1 MKDIGD
7 KILKSDQLLR
17 LVQEENFVGWIYTI
31 DYDTAQVM
39 TSDLWK
45 TQALGVPHNCFLV
58 AASFNPNEFSNVDHK
73 EREIILLRV
82 VSSAKLP
89 QDDDLVRAKID
100 RFQIQKQKYGSTAS
114 PDYDDITL
122 NQMQFHGLK
131 CRVLGTFY
139 TKNDQLWLGSD
150 LESFVSAASFNV
162 YRPRQDALKMIANYV
177 DPIRLNK
184 AAEEMQQFGIKTIVS
199 PFPIGT
205 VRYTSTDR
213 LHRSQDAE
221 KVPVSIQPTDFLAR
235 RTAVLGMTRTGKSNM
250 VKQMVSV
257 VKRVANEGGIKIG
270 QIIYDI
276 NGEYANANQ
285 QDKGAIADVYPD
297 ETVRY
302 RMIPTPEFEEL
313 GNNFYEQLN
322 EGFSIIKR
330 ELEDAVRITTD
341 YIRSFVNMSLDEPD
355 LGEGEHK
362 RWQIR
367 IAAYKV
373 LLYKAGFSLPSG
385 QSVRFRANQNVR
397 QAVNQQAQKEFT
409 DPSECIPVMQ
419 ESF

>member
-7 KILKSDQLLR
+7 KILKGDQLLR

-45 TQALGVPHNCFLV
+45 IQALGVPHNCFLV
-58 AASFNPNEFSNVDHK
+58 AASFNPNEFSNVDPK

-100 RFQIQKQKYGSTAS
+100 RFQIQKQKYDSTAS

-177 DPIRLNK
+177 DPIRLSK
-184 AAEEMQQFGIKTIVS
+184 AAEEMQQFGIQNTVS

-285 QDKGAIADVYPD
+285 QDKGAIADVFPD
-297 ETVRY
+297 TVRY
-302 RMIPTPEFEEL
+302 RM
-313 GNNFYEQLN
+313 
-322 EGFSIIKR
+322 
-330 ELEDAVRITTD
+330 
-341 YIRSFVNMSLDEPD
+341 LD
-355 LGEGEHK
+355 
-362 RWQIR
+362 
-367 IAAYKV
+367 
-373 LLYKAGFSLPSG
+373 
-385 QSVRFRANQNVR
+385 
-397 QAVNQQAQKEFT
+397 T
-409 DPSECIPVMQ
+409 
-419 ESF
+419 